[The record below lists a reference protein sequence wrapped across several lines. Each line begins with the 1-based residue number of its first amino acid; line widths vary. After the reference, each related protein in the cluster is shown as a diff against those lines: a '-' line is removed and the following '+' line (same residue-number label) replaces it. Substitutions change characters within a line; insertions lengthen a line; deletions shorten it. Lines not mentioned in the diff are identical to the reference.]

1 MQLLDIITVVTTA
14 AIIMILVLY
23 VVVVYK
29 KGWLKG
35 DLKQSGTYYRC
46 PNQKCRRVFEEPVWL
61 RDLSQAPPESYQ
73 ACPHCG
79 FNLQTIPSFISSK
92 PQEQKPITPKL
103 MRSAQDDK
111 QSVENLKRVQLEPSE
126 ALSLRSES
134 FRPMFRAARENNP
147 KPANW
152 RPPQECAES
161 PQKQSGSSKI
171 LGEKKEKSGDTRNC
185 SHYFGYVKTLPKS
198 TPIPDECMWCPQIV
212 KCLTGTEKIEA

>member
-1 MQLLDIITVVTTA
+1 MQLFDMVTILTITGIVV
-14 AIIMILVLY
+14 ILALY
-23 VVVVYK
+23 VLVVYK

-35 DLKQSGTYYRC
+35 DSNTLRAYYRC

-79 FNLQTIPSFISSK
+79 FNLQAVPSFVSSK
-92 PQEQKPITPKL
+92 TREHKLIIPQSANSVSEREQPVEKPKPI
-103 MRSAQDDK
+103 
-111 QSVENLKRVQLEPSE
+111 QLESSPK
-126 ALSLRSES
+126 AAS
-134 FRPMFRAARENNP
+134 F
-147 KPANW
+147 KPAFKNIPQDTQNSANS
-152 RPPQECAES
+152 RPSTPSNNTLQSEGDPPKIYEDK
-161 PQKQSGSSKI
+161 KQLPGNS
-171 LGEKKEKSGDTRNC
+171 RNC